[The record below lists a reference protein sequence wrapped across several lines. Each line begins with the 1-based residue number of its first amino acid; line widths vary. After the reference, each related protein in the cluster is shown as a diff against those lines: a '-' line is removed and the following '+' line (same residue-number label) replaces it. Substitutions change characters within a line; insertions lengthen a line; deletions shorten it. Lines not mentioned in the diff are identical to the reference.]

1 MTSYQ
6 FYRRYR
12 PKMDPS
18 SPLDNVTVV
27 DVYDYASSI
36 GKEFENLIENY
47 GVDAISNL
55 MPKVIR
61 ILEHLEALAQN
72 SERENIEVNDLRIA
86 VEKLQV
92 EKTERAGE
100 RTRYEK
106 ELEQIEEVWR
116 TEAKD
121 LLKMVS
127 KLQEENRKLMS
138 ALSEK
143 DKQAAHT
150 ECRSGFY
157 QTYTNS
163 RKSSLLAVVNVL
175 FVTAQAEQIVVLG
188 KLKETIDKQRD
199 EIRSLK
205 RDLSQKNVDCEAI
218 QSQADR
224 LTKLNSEMR
233 RKYSVTSR
241 QAKHLIEEKAD
252 LQSQVQEKDHE
263 LVKIKGKLGE
273 DGVVKSPMPAAELEK
288 LEERLSA
295 EGKILIDMKDP
306 NRPRFTLSELREVLL
321 ERNELKSKLIEL
333 EEELELYRPKEVFAS
348 DYGSNEELPVQGPIN
363 KEPYEK
369 LNPDEKES
377 GIRKFFKFLRN
388 SSSR

>member
-150 ECRSGFY
+150 ES
-157 QTYTNS
+157 
-163 RKSSLLAVVNVL
+163 
-175 FVTAQAEQIVVLG
+175 QAEQIVVLG

-273 DGVVKSPMPAAELEK
+273 DGVVKSPTSGTWPAMPAAELEK

>member
-150 ECRSGFY
+150 ES
-157 QTYTNS
+157 
-163 RKSSLLAVVNVL
+163 
-175 FVTAQAEQIVVLG
+175 QAEQIVVLG

-273 DGVVKSPMPAAELEK
+273 DGVVKSPTSGTWPAMPAAELEK

-333 EEELELYRPKEVFAS
+333 EEELELYRPKYAIILKEIFQVFAS